1 MLNMSKYV
9 LYVKY
14 TQYVKYVK
22 YNQKKLNWYTKSSTW
37 FYVLSSW
44 TWVSRKQT
52 RRRPQ
57 CHSRVLPLKLSSVPP
72 PPLEKARGG
81 RRVRRPLS
89 IRRVEVSWRAA
100 CAWPVLHRRV
110 DLQDIHTLLRITE
123 PLLRCMYCDR
133 LTDSCAHPPLSQDA
147 DLHCRRMLTMFLEP
161 SKECLSMAW
170 KCLER
175 CHWWTDCNGTCSTII
190 GRSQFQVATKHEFD
204 VNVSVVQKSF

>member
-1 MLNMSKYV
+1 MHKMCTICEICTLNIYHMHNMLNMSKYV

-37 FYVLSSW
+37 FCVLSSW
-44 TWVSRKQT
+44 TRVSRKQT

-72 PPLEKARGG
+72 PPLEGG

-89 IRRVEVSWRAA
+89 VRRVEVSWLAA

-110 DLQDIHTLLRITE
+110 DLRDIHTLLRTTE
-123 PLLRCMYCDR
+123 PLFRCMYCDR

-161 SKECLSMAW
+161 RKESLRALPSMDRRQRDLQHHHRE
-170 KCLER
+170 K
-175 CHWWTDCNGTCSTII
+175 SIP
-190 GRSQFQVATKHEFD
+190 GRNQA
-204 VNVSVVQKSF
+204 